1 MTTTIRT
8 REPRELLALIP
19 YQLGFRPQESAV
31 VVSLRGGVRVG
42 LVARVD
48 LADLTDPRGGPQV
61 ARSLVGHLVADG
73 AGAAVLVV
81 YTGGDLQADPTVGRR
96 AAAHLA
102 DAAEAFLPSPDCWVV
117 GPAGYYLLECTDRDC
132 CPPGGRPL
140 AELEGT
146 EVGAEMV
153 LLGAPVEASR
163 EDLGRMPVV
172 GPDARRSARRAAARW
187 ADRGLRASEPADQ
200 HRWRRD
206 GLALWREL
214 VDAGG
219 GSSTALG
226 RCQAALEDVL
236 VRDAVLLDL
245 VPGHERLADR
255 VVAGWSGPEIG
266 AALRA
271 VVDPGS
277 GVAPPERAER
287 AAHVLRLVV
296 GHRPRAA
303 VPSLALLGLLA
314 WWVGDGARAAVLVE
328 RALADDPGY
337 RLAGLLDDALAAG
350 MPPGWLRAPGA

>member
-1 MTTTIRT
+1 M
-8 REPRELLALIP
+8 
-19 YQLGFRPQESAV
+19 
-31 VVSLRGGVRVG
+31 
-42 LVARVD
+42 
-48 LADLTDPRGGPQV
+48 
-61 ARSLVGHLVADG
+61 
-73 AGAAVLVV
+73 
-81 YTGGDLQADPTVGRR
+81 
-96 AAAHLA
+96 
-102 DAAEAFLPSPDCWVV
+102 
-117 GPAGYYLLECTDRDC
+117 
-132 CPPGGRPL
+132 
-140 AELEGT
+140 
-146 EVGAEMV
+146 
-153 LLGAPVEASR
+153 
-163 EDLGRMPVV
+163 
-172 GPDARRSARRAAARW
+172 
-187 ADRGLRASEPADQ
+187 
-200 HRWRRD
+200 
-206 GLALWREL
+206 
-214 VDAGG
+214 
-219 GSSTALG
+219 
-226 RCQAALEDVL
+226 L